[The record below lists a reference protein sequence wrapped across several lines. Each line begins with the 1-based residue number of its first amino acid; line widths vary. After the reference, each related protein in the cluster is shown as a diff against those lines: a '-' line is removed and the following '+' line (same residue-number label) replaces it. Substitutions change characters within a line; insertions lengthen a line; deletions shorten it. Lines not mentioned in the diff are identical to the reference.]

1 MRQGADRSGKPGR
14 FSPAVTVI
22 ILFGLISM
30 LGDMVYESARSAN
43 SQYFSLLGVTAAQV
57 GLVFGI
63 GEFLGYCLRLLAG
76 LWSDKTGKQWLFM
89 FVGYGMLL
97 VVPLMGFTRDWN
109 WLVVLILMERIG
121 KALRNPAKDTVL
133 SSVAQGQVG
142 VGFAF
147 GLQEA
152 LDQAG
157 AFLGPLIFTLV
168 FTLSGAQGAAQYQL
182 SYKLLILPFLALMFF
197 LYYSYRKVEGGR
209 LIERMK
215 VREFRSERLR
225 GVFWRYTLFTLV
237 CTAGFVNFST
247 TGFHMKVSGLFT
259 DREIPF
265 IYALAMGVDAA
276 AALLIGKAYDA
287 LKKRGGGNAGGLR
300 VMAGIPLMTALLPFL
315 TLSRSRWAVITGM
328 MLFGV
333 VMGAH
338 ETVMRSAIS
347 DLTPFSKR
355 GTGYGV
361 FNTAY
366 GLALMLG
373 AAVMGWLYGLNK
385 VWLIQALVVLL
396 EAGAGY
402 LFLLLMRGAKEDE
415 SPA

>member
-1 MRQGADRSGKPGR
+1 M
-14 FSPAVTVI
+14 
-22 ILFGLISM
+22 
-30 LGDMVYESARSAN
+30 
-43 SQYFSLLGVTAAQV
+43 
-57 GLVFGI
+57 
-63 GEFLGYCLRLLAG
+63 
-76 LWSDKTGKQWLFM
+76 
-89 FVGYGMLL
+89 
-97 VVPLMGFTRDWN
+97 
-109 WLVVLILMERIG
+109 
-121 KALRNPAKDTVL
+121 
-133 SSVAQGQVG
+133 
-142 VGFAF
+142 
-147 GLQEA
+147 
-152 LDQAG
+152 
-157 AFLGPLIFTLV
+157 
-168 FTLSGAQGAAQYQL
+168 
-182 SYKLLILPFLALMFF
+182 
-197 LYYSYRKVEGGR
+197 
-209 LIERMK
+209 
-215 VREFRSERLR
+215 
-225 GVFWRYTLFTLV
+225 
-237 CTAGFVNFST
+237 
-247 TGFHMKVSGLFT
+247 
-259 DREIPF
+259 
-265 IYALAMGVDAA
+265 DAA
-276 AALLIGKAYDA
+276 AALVIGKAYDA